1 MSAKRNESYVA
12 YRRRSAVRESDL
24 AGLDEDESAAF
35 SWDLI
40 KRFGPYIAPYRG
52 AASASAVLMVVSTLA
67 NLATCGGRLVH
78 PCDRKVNTIARMN

>member
-1 MSAKRNESYVA
+1 MSAKRSESYVA

-35 SWDLI
+35 SSDLI

-52 AASASAVLMVVSTLA
+52 AASCRCEMETRHSKDAAYSTHKLEKY
-67 NLATCGGRLVH
+67 H
-78 PCDRKVNTIARMN
+78 I